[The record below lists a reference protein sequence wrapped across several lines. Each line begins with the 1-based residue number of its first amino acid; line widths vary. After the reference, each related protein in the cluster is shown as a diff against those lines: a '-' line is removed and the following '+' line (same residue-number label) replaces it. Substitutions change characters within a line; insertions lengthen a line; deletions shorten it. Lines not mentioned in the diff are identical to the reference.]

1 MLLEIARISTTM
13 FPRVPN
19 RCPMITLISH
29 VNVSGINR
37 EQKSGPL
44 LLIVT
49 SREVLP
55 IRNFRQL
62 AASFVDRLR
71 MRTFLRLQSIC
82 IKESTAKLKAP

>member
-1 MLLEIARISTTM
+1 
-13 FPRVPN
+13 
-19 RCPMITLISH
+19 MITLISH